1 MKVLDRA
8 RDRRKI
14 LEKRKMRQKKYRKGQ
29 TTTIKFMF
37 CLKMYFKKPY

>member
-14 LEKRKMRQKKYRKGQ
+14 LKKRKMRYRKGQ